1 MRGFWGVRAW
11 GYIKADD
18 HDVDWGWMN
27 NGRAESATVLY
38 WMDGPH
44 SPEYPEE
51 SKLLAALRTI
61 AQLRAHIAGLE
72 GAQADLIEVTSRTMA
87 NLVIENA
94 ELRRGF
100 QVTGDVEA
108 LMRLEEK

>member
-1 MRGFWGVRAW
+1 MPIGQCHYHRGPIQDVCPLGGKCETEEEWGLPAS
-11 GYIKADD
+11 G
-18 HDVDWGWMN
+18 
-27 NGRAESATVLY
+27 
-38 WMDGPH
+38 
-44 SPEYPEE
+44 
-51 SKLLAALRTI
+51 TI
-61 AQLRAHIAGLE
+61 TQLRARVAGLE
-72 GAQADLIEVTSRTMA
+72 GAQEDLIEVTSRTIA

>member
-1 MRGFWGVRAW
+1 M
-11 GYIKADD
+11 
-18 HDVDWGWMN
+18 
-27 NGRAESATVLY
+27 TQ
-38 WMDGPH
+38 
-44 SPEYPEE
+44 
-51 SKLLAALRTI
+51 LLAALRTI

-72 GAQADLIEVTSRTMA
+72 GAQEDLIEVTSRTIA